1 MVSIMFRRFY
11 FQVVNKNVEQALTL
25 SPFAKLTKGIQN
37 LGASLGP
44 KNQPQSAEQEQQQQ
58 EQQQQQTDLDQGQ
71 LPASEIDEYK
81 SRVASS
87 QSRTKFVLL

>member
-1 MVSIMFRRFY
+1 M
-11 FQVVNKNVEQALTL
+11 EQALTL

-44 KNQPQSAEQEQQQQ
+44 KNEASSPQQEGQDPQLLQEQW
-58 EQQQQQTDLDQGQ
+58 EKQQQQQQPEEPQET
-71 LPASEIDEYK
+71 DEYK
-81 SRVASS
+81 LRVASS